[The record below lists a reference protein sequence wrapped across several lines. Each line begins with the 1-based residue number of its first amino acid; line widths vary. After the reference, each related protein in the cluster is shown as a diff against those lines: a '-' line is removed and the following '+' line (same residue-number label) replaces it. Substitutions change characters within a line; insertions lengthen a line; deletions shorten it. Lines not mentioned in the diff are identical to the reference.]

1 MSYISQGF
9 AHRDTLY
16 LRKRVTH
23 LIIQSFIHSYIN
35 LRILRYMRRLRDRAL
50 SGLIYHIKWVE
61 VGDSGIRIEGY
72 NKPVRQ
78 EKGLRYTHYSLKKGC
93 S

>member
-35 LRILRYMRRLRDRAL
+35 LGYMGALGALRYSAV

-61 VGDSGIRIEGY
+61 VGDSGIRMGTY
-72 NKPVRQ
+72 V
-78 EKGLRYTHYSLKKGC
+78 
-93 S
+93 

>member
-16 LRKRVTH
+16 LRKRLTH

-35 LRILRYMRRLRDRAL
+35 LRILRYMRRLRDCVV
-50 SGLIYHIKWVE
+50 SNSIYQIKWVE
-61 VGDSGIRIEGY
+61 VGDSGIRMGGY
-72 NKPVRQ
+72 DKPD
-78 EKGLRYTHYSLKKGC
+78 
-93 S
+93 